1 MKKFVEYLMSLGY
14 VGSGCT
20 SLDFSSMRESG
31 CWLVLKKDNSH
42 FTLGLEEHGIPPTLI
57 FPKKIH
63 TETNGNTIISRFFS
77 SAEMLDYLI
86 KNEPETIYNEL
97 YNDSLR

>member
-20 SLDFSSMRESG
+20 SLDFSSMRENG
-31 CWLVLKKDNSH
+31 CWLVLKKDNSY
-42 FTLGLEEHGIPPTLI
+42 FTLGLEQHRIPPTLI

-63 TETNGNTIISRFFS
+63 TEINGNTRTTRFFT

-86 KNEPETIYNEL
+86 KNEPEFIYKEL
-97 YNDSLR
+97 YNDSLK

>member
-1 MKKFVEYLMSLGY
+1 MNKFVEYLISLGY

-20 SLDFSSMRESG
+20 SLNFSSMRENG
-31 CWLVLKKDNSH
+31 CWLVLKKDNSR

-57 FPKKIH
+57 FPKKIY
-63 TETNGNTIISRFFS
+63 TERNGNTITTRLFS

-86 KNEPETIYNEL
+86 KNEPEFIYNDL
-97 YNDSLR
+97 YKDSLR